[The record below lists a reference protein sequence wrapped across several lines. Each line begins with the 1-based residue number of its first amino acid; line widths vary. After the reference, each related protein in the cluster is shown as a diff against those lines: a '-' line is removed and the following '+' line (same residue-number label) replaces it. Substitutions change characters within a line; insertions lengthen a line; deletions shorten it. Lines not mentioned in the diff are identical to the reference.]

1 MAMSG
6 LQCLL
11 YMSRATRA
19 MSPQEIEHL
28 LRGARERNRL
38 RGVTGALLYYDGR
51 FVQVLEGDAAAVEQC
66 FALIQTDPRHAQITP
81 LHRGP
86 IDAARFP
93 QWSMRY
99 VSLDGPGDRAVA
111 AFLDQLQRRP
121 MPETVAQAITLLHRL
136 AGNDATPPAR

>member
-1 MAMSG
+1 MSS

-11 YMSRATRA
+11 YMSHATRA
-19 MSPQEIEHL
+19 MTQEEIDRL
-28 LRGARERNRL
+28 LNGARERNRL

-51 FVQVLEGDAAAVEQC
+51 FVQVLEGEAAAVDQC

-86 IDAARFP
+86 IEAARFP
-93 QWSMRY
+93 QRSMRY

-111 AFLDQLQRRP
+111 AFLDQLQRQP
-121 MPETVAQAITLLHRL
+121 TPEAVKQAIALLHRL
-136 AGNDATPPAR
+136 ASAAAESPAR

>member
-1 MAMSG
+1 MSG

-11 YMSRATRA
+11 YMSHATRA
-19 MSPQEIEHL
+19 MTREEIDRL
-28 LRGARERNRL
+28 LNGARERNRL
-38 RGVTGALLYYDGR
+38 RGVTGALLHYDGR
-51 FVQVLEGDAAAVEQC
+51 FVQVLEGEAAAVDQC
-66 FALIQTDPRHAQITP
+66 FALIQTDPRLAQITP
-81 LHRGP
+81 LYRGP
-86 IDAARFP
+86 IEAARFP

-99 VSLDGPGDRAVA
+99 VSPDGPGDRAVA